1 VTFILYPKRKCAK
14 TIVTGVV
21 YPDMLEEFLMVTLEA
36 CGPNVMLF
44 NKTAVDASVFSHFK
58 FSI

>member
-1 VTFILYPKRKCAK
+1 VFYPKRKCAK

-21 YPDMLEEFLMVTLEA
+21 YLDTLEEFLMLTLKAE
-36 CGPNVMLF
+36 GPNVMLF
-44 NKTAVDASVFSHFK
+44 NKTAVSASVFSHFK